1 MRHLRC
7 LKKKS
12 GEQVGK
18 WTKEWKRNLT
28 KKVQVT
34 EAKDRKIFINNQMLD
49 IDKGFLNYKVQNL
62 KRFLCGVLAKISL
75 SYKTSF
81 ITSRVS
87 GNQQPHTLL
96 VGVILVMRIYP

>member
-18 WTKEWKRNLT
+18 WAKEWDRNLT
-28 KKVQVT
+28 KKVQTT
-34 EAKDRKIFINNQMLD
+34 EAKYRKIFSNNQTLD

-62 KRFLCGVLAKISL
+62 KRFLCGMLAKFL
-75 SYKTSF
+75 
-81 ITSRVS
+81 
-87 GNQQPHTLL
+87 
-96 VGVILVMRIYP
+96 